1 MANREATRSCGVGTR
16 NNVTIETHFRTVDG
30 LSIRFAESESQA
42 DDALLLCPWPESL
55 FAFDRMWGRLAEQA
69 HLVAIDL
76 PGFGHSERRNAL
88 LSPRAMG
95 QFVVRAADAF
105 GLKEPHVVG
114 PDIGTGALL
123 FAAALQPGHFRSLV
137 VGGGAAAYPL
147 QLGSP
152 LTEWVAAPDVEEL
165 KKVDPR
171 QLVAGALS
179 AMERY
184 ELPPDVREDYL
195 SAYEGDRFLESM
207 RFIRAYPAD
216 LALLRDLLPQVETP
230 VQIIAGENDSAVPR
244 PNAEF
249 LHERIQNSKL
259 DFIDAGHFVWED
271 AADEY
276 ASLVA
281 SWWNGGF
288 TTVDSARSR

>member
-1 MANREATRSCGVGTR
+1 MGVS
-16 NNVTIETHFRTVDG
+16 NNSTIEPHFRTIDR
-30 LSIRFAESESQA
+30 LSIRFAETQGRG

-55 FAFDRMWGRLAEQA
+55 FAFEQMWGRLAEQA

-88 LSPRAMG
+88 LSPKSMG
-95 QFVVRAADAF
+95 EFIARAADAF
-105 GLKEPHVVG
+105 ELEEPHVVG

-123 FAAALQPGHFRSLV
+123 FGAALQPERWRSLV
-137 VGGGAAAYPL
+137 VGGGAAAFPL
-147 QLGSP
+147 QLGPP
-152 LTEWVAAPDVEEL
+152 LTDWIGAPDVEDL
-165 KKVDPR
+165 KEVDPR

-184 ELPPDVREDYL
+184 EIPPDIREDYL
-195 SAYEGDRFLESM
+195 SAYEGDRFVESM
-207 RFIRAYPAD
+207 RFIRAYPTD
-216 LALLRDLLPQVETP
+216 LALLRDLLPRVKTP
-230 VQIIAGENDSAVPR
+230 VQIIAGGRDSAVPR
-244 PNAEF
+244 ANADF

-288 TTVDSARSR
+288 TSVRSAQSP

>member
-1 MANREATRSCGVGTR
+1 MGVS
-16 NNVTIETHFRTVDG
+16 NNSTIEPHFRTIDG
-30 LSIRFAESESQA
+30 LSIRFAESQSRG

-55 FAFDRMWGRLAEQA
+55 FAFDQMWGRLAEQA

-88 LSPRAMG
+88 LSPKAMG
-95 QFVVRAADAF
+95 EFIARAADAF
-105 GLKEPHVVG
+105 ELEEPHVVG

-123 FAAALQPGHFRSLV
+123 LGAALQPERWRSLV

-147 QLGSP
+147 QLGPP
-152 LTEWVAAPDVEEL
+152 LTEWVGAPDVEEL

-179 AMERY
+179 AMEHY
-184 ELPPDVREDYL
+184 EIPPDIREDYL
-195 SAYEGDRFLESM
+195 SAYEGDRFVESM
-207 RFIRAYPAD
+207 RFIRAYPTD
-216 LALLRDLLPQVETP
+216 LALLRDLLPQVRTP
-230 VQIIAGENDSAVPR
+230 VQIIAGGSDSAVPR
-244 PNAEF
+244 SNAEF

-281 SWWNGGF
+281 SWWDGGF
-288 TTVDSARSR
+288 STFSSA